1 MHPVG
6 LSLTN
11 HYLEN
16 IARIE
21 KQEQTINVKKIE
33 KKTSD

>member
-6 LSLTN
+6 LSLTSR
-11 HYLEN
+11 YLEQ

-21 KQEQTINVKKIE
+21 KQEQNEKAKNIE
-33 KKTSD
+33 NTKN

>member
-6 LSLTN
+6 LSLTSR
-11 HYLEN
+11 YLEH

-21 KQEQTINVKKIE
+21 KQEQNEKAKNIE
-33 KKTSD
+33 STKN